1 LKICLLA
8 TIYIKAKHS
17 KKGKKMY
24 YSWDVDRAESH
35 IDKLCDSVKDV
46 EIAPYTREMNLA
58 NIPVNKAYEM
68 DAVHIY
74 VDILN
79 LEDLLVKDGNENET
93 SHKRAIRFFDSHFR
107 TIRYILDES
116 ESLFVDFHNQRL
128 HAVVTK
134 PYDNEKERLDRA
146 VALSN
151 LIIDAVAQQKKDS
164 NDSYIDAATIRV
176 GIDSGIA
183 LTVNNGRAKNKE
195 PLFLGNPANH
205 AAKHAAG
212 DKKGIY
218 LTANAR
224 DVLELSKVAADK
236 TKTSVLTSDE
246 IKLSVERTT
255 LPNGLSLE
263 SVNKNAPEPKLL
275 KDFQFSRAASPLE
288 NFDFNK
294 YYYKT
299 AKRQELVSLYA
310 DIDGFTNY
318 VNGNIGSEQGKKN
331 IVRCLHVI
339 RSEMDDCIN
348 TDFKGK
354 RVRFIG
360 DCMHAIICE
369 GSNKYTD
376 RLKTVEVST
385 EASGGIRSSFNL
397 SLEKLNDRFD
407 IQTEDLGLA
416 IGYELGD
423 VSNLRVG
430 QEGLDNST
438 RFSLGISTIAS
449 EKEQMQCEHETETRI
464 GETAFEVLKG
474 SKYEDLFSDRSA
486 TDITFERIE
495 EVDNEAIEEDTAKN
509 ESSMYDD
516 ISSSVTAPSDEEF
529 IPSRPALKPHA
540 QFK

>member
-1 LKICLLA
+1 M
-8 TIYIKAKHS
+8 H
-17 KKGKKMY
+17 
-24 YSWDVDRAESH
+24 YSWDVERAESH

-46 EIAPYTREMNLA
+46 EIASYTREMDLG

-68 DAVHIY
+68 DAAHIY

-79 LEDLLVKDGNENET
+79 LENLLVQDGNENET

-128 HAVVTK
+128 HAVVAK
-134 PYDNEKERLDRA
+134 PYDSEKKRLDRA
-146 VALSN
+146 VALSD

-164 NDSYIDAATIRV
+164 NDNYIDAATIRV

-183 LTVNNGRAKNKE
+183 LAVNNGRAKNKE
-195 PLFLGNPANH
+195 PLFLGNAANH

-224 DVLELSKVAADK
+224 NVLELSKVAADK
-236 TKTSVLTSDE
+236 TKISALTSDE

-288 NFDFNK
+288 DFDFNK

-318 VNGNIGSEQGKKN
+318 VNVNMGSEQGKKN

-369 GSNKYTD
+369 GSNKQTD
-376 RLKTVEVST
+376 RLKTVEVGT

-397 SLEKLNDRFD
+397 SLEKLNDRFG
-407 IQTEDLGLA
+407 IQTDDLGLA

-464 GETAFEVLKG
+464 GETAFGVLEG

-495 EVDNEAIEEDTAKN
+495 EVDNEAIEKDIAKN
-509 ESSMYDD
+509 EGSMYDD
-516 ISSSVTAPSDEEF
+516 ISSSAPTPSDEEL
-529 IPSRPALKPHA
+529 IPSRPAFKPHA
-540 QFK
+540 QLK

>member
-1 LKICLLA
+1 M
-8 TIYIKAKHS
+8 H
-17 KKGKKMY
+17 
-24 YSWDVDRAESH
+24 YSWDTDRAEGH

-46 EIAPYTREMNLA
+46 VITPYTREMELG
-58 NIPVNKAYEM
+58 NIPVNRAYEM

-79 LEDLLVKDGNENET
+79 LENLLTKDGNESET

-107 TIRYILDES
+107 TIRYILDKS

-134 PYDNEKERLDRA
+134 PYDDEKKRLDRA
-146 VALSN
+146 VALSD
-151 LIIDAVAQQKKDS
+151 LIINAVAQQKKDS
-164 NDSYIDAATIRV
+164 NDNYIDAATIRV

-183 LTVNNGRAKNKE
+183 LAVNNGRAKNKE

-224 DVLELSKVAADK
+224 DVLGLPQVDADK
-236 TKTSVLTSDE
+236 TKTSALTSDE

-255 LPNGLSLE
+255 LPNDLSLE
-263 SVNKNAPEPKLL
+263 KVNENAPEPKLL
-275 KDFQFSRAASPLE
+275 KDFQFSRAASPLKD
-288 NFDFNK
+288 FDFNK
-294 YYYKT
+294 QYYKS

-318 VNGNIGSEQGKKN
+318 VNVNMESEQGKIN

-348 TDFKGK
+348 NDFKGK

-369 GSNKYTD
+369 SSSKDTD

-385 EASGGIRSSFNL
+385 QASGGIRSSFNL
-397 SLEKLNDRFD
+397 SLEKLNERFG
-407 IQTEDLGLA
+407 IQTKDIGLA

-430 QEGLDNST
+430 KEGVDNST
-438 RFSLGISTIAS
+438 RFSLGISTIVS
-449 EKEQMQCEHETETRI
+449 EQEQMQCKHETETRI
-464 GETAFEVLKG
+464 GEKAFGVLKG
-474 SKYEDLFSDRSA
+474 SKYEGLFSDRSA

-495 EVDNEAIEEDTAKN
+495 EVENETIESHTEKN
-509 ESSMYDD
+509 EKSMYDD
-516 ISSSVTAPSDEEF
+516 ISTSLPDPSNEKLT
-529 IPSRPALKPHA
+529 PSRPAFKPHA

>member
-1 LKICLLA
+1 M
-8 TIYIKAKHS
+8 H
-17 KKGKKMY
+17 
-24 YSWDVDRAESH
+24 YSWDVDRAEGH

-46 EIAPYTREMNLA
+46 EIVPYTREMSLG

-79 LEDLLVKDGNENET
+79 LEDLLTKDGNENET

-134 PYDNEKERLDRA
+134 PYDNEKKRLDRA
-146 VALSN
+146 VALSD

-183 LTVNNGRAKNKE
+183 LAVNNGRAKNKE

-218 LTANAR
+218 LTTNAR

-236 TKTSVLTSDE
+236 TKTSALTSDE
-246 IKLSVERTT
+246 IKLSVDRTT

-288 NFDFNK
+288 DFDFNK
-294 YYYKT
+294 YYSQ
-299 AKRQELVSLYA
+299 A
-310 DIDGFTNY
+310 
-318 VNGNIGSEQGKKN
+318 
-331 IVRCLHVI
+331 H
-339 RSEMDDCIN
+339 
-348 TDFKGK
+348 
-354 RVRFIG
+354 
-360 DCMHAIICE
+360 
-369 GSNKYTD
+369 
-376 RLKTVEVST
+376 LKM
-385 EASGGIRSSFNL
+385 L
-397 SLEKLNDRFD
+397 
-407 IQTEDLGLA
+407 
-416 IGYELGD
+416 
-423 VSNLRVG
+423 
-430 QEGLDNST
+430 
-438 RFSLGISTIAS
+438 
-449 EKEQMQCEHETETRI
+449 
-464 GETAFEVLKG
+464 
-474 SKYEDLFSDRSA
+474 
-486 TDITFERIE
+486 
-495 EVDNEAIEEDTAKN
+495 
-509 ESSMYDD
+509 
-516 ISSSVTAPSDEEF
+516 
-529 IPSRPALKPHA
+529 
-540 QFK
+540 

>member
-1 LKICLLA
+1 M
-8 TIYIKAKHS
+8 H
-17 KKGKKMY
+17 

-35 IDKLCDSVKDV
+35 IDKLCDQVK
-46 EIAPYTREMNLA
+46 EIEITKYTRTMSLS

-79 LEDLLVKDGNENET
+79 LEELLVNENGNENET

-134 PYDNEKERLDRA
+134 PYDSEKERLDRA
-146 VALSN
+146 IAISD
-151 LIIDAVAQQKKDS
+151 LIINAVDQNKKDS
-164 NDSYIDAATIRV
+164 NDDYINAAAIRI
-176 GIDSGIA
+176 GIDSGVA
-183 LTVNNGRAKNKE
+183 LAVNNGRAKNKE

-212 DKKGIY
+212 DEEGIY

-224 DVLELSKVAADK
+224 EVLELSRVDSDK
-236 TKTSVLTSDE
+236 TKTVKMTPNE
-246 IKLSVERTT
+246 IKLSVDRTT
-255 LPNGLSLE
+255 LPNNLCLE
-263 SVNKNAPEPKLL
+263 SVNENAPKPKLL
-275 KDFQFSRAASPLE
+275 KDFRFSRATSPL
-288 NFDFNK
+288 NDFDFTE

-318 VNGNIGSEQGKKN
+318 VSINMSSEEGKKN

-348 TDFKGK
+348 RDFKGR

-369 GSNKYTD
+369 GTNKNTD

-397 SLEKLNDRFD
+397 SLEKLQEIFG
-407 IQTEDLGLA
+407 IQTDGLGLA

-430 QEGLDNST
+430 QEGIDNST
-438 RFSLGISTIAS
+438 RFSLGISTIVS
-449 EKEQMQCEHETETRI
+449 ETEQMQCEHETETRI
-464 GETAFEVLKG
+464 GEMAFKVLEG
-474 SKYEDLFSDRSA
+474 SKYADLFSDRSA

-495 EVDNEAIEEDTAKN
+495 EVDNEAIEKDIAKN
-509 ESSMYDD
+509 EGSMYDG
-516 ISSSVTAPSDEEF
+516 ISSFESDEHF
-529 IPSRPALKPHA
+529 TPSRPALKPHA

>member
-1 LKICLLA
+1 M
-8 TIYIKAKHS
+8 H
-17 KKGKKMY
+17 
-24 YSWDVDRAESH
+24 YSWDVDRAEGH

-46 EIAPYTREMNLA
+46 EIVPYTREMSLG

-79 LEDLLVKDGNENET
+79 LEDLLTKDGNENET

-134 PYDNEKERLDRA
+134 PYDNEKKRLDRA
-146 VALSN
+146 VALSD

-183 LTVNNGRAKNKE
+183 LAVNNGRAKNKE

-218 LTANAR
+218 LTTNAR

-236 TKTSVLTSDE
+236 TKTSALTSDE
-246 IKLSVERTT
+246 IKLSVDRTT

-288 NFDFNK
+288 DFDFNK

-318 VNGNIGSEQGKKN
+318 VNVNIGSEQGKKN

-376 RLKTVEVST
+376 RLKTVEVGT

-397 SLEKLNDRFD
+397 SLEKLNDRFG
-407 IQTEDLGLA
+407 IQTDDLGLA

-430 QEGLDNST
+430 QEGVDNST

-464 GETAFEVLKG
+464 GKTAFGVLEG

-509 ESSMYDD
+509 ESAMYDD
-516 ISSSVTAPSDEEF
+516 ISYSVPTPSDEEL
-529 IPSRPALKPHA
+529 ISSRPAFKPHA

>member
-1 LKICLLA
+1 
-8 TIYIKAKHS
+8 
-17 KKGKKMY
+17 M
-24 YSWDVDRAESH
+24 
-35 IDKLCDSVKDV
+35 
-46 EIAPYTREMNLA
+46 
-58 NIPVNKAYEM
+58 
-68 DAVHIY
+68 
-74 VDILN
+74 
-79 LEDLLVKDGNENET
+79 
-93 SHKRAIRFFDSHFR
+93 
-107 TIRYILDES
+107 DES

-134 PYDNEKERLDRA
+134 PYDNEKKRLDRA
-146 VALSN
+146 VALSD
-151 LIIDAVAQQKKDS
+151 LIIDAVAQQQKDS
-164 NDSYIDAATIRV
+164 NDNYIEAATIRV

-183 LTVNNGRAKNKE
+183 LAVNNGRAKNKE

-212 DKKGIY
+212 DKEGIY

-224 DVLELSKVAADK
+224 DVLELSKVSADK
-236 TKTSVLTSDE
+236 TKITKLTSDE
-246 IKLSVERTT
+246 IELSVKRTT

-263 SVNKNAPEPKLL
+263 SVNKNAPKPKLL
-275 KDFQFSRAASPLE
+275 KDFQFSRATSPLE
-288 NFDFNK
+288 DFDFNK

-318 VNGNIGSEQGKKN
+318 VNINMDSEQGKKN

-376 RLKTVEVST
+376 RLKTVEVGT

-397 SLEKLNDRFD
+397 SLEKLNERFG
-407 IQTEDLGLA
+407 IQTDDLGLA

-430 QEGLDNST
+430 QEGVNNST
-438 RFSLGISTIAS
+438 RFSLGISTITS
-449 EKEQMQCEHETETRI
+449 EKEQMQCKHETETRI
-464 GETAFEVLKG
+464 GETAFGVLED

-495 EVDNEAIEEDTAKN
+495 EVDNEAIEKDIAKN

-516 ISSSVTAPSDEEF
+516 ISSSVPAPSDEEF
-529 IPSRPALKPHA
+529 TPSRPAFKPHA